1 MIVKLAIMQP
11 YFFPYIG
18 YFQLINAVDKFV
30 LYDDVNYIK
39 KGWINRNR
47 ILADG
52 AAGFFVLPCKK
63 ASQNKLINEI
73 ETLLDQKEKE
83 KLLKRFYHAY
93 HHAPQFEA
101 VFNLIEQA
109 LTREARTIAQ
119 LAAESILAVCKF
131 LDIETEIIP
140 SSSVFQNRGLKK
152 ADRLIDICWQ
162 LNAHDYIN
170 AAGGTAIY
178 TKDYF
183 LESGIHLY
191 FLESRPI
198 AYRQFGQPFVPWL
211 SIIDVLMFNKKEQCK
226 SFLNEYDLQ

>member
-1 MIVKLAIMQP
+1 MKAAIMQP

-52 AAGFFVLPCKK
+52 AAGFFVVPCKK

-83 KLLKRFYHAY
+83 KLLKTFYHAY
-93 HHAPQFEA
+93 HHAPHFEA
-101 VFNLIEQA
+101 AFNLIEQT
-109 LTREARTIAQ
+109 LNRNARTIAQ
-119 LAAESILAVCKF
+119 LAAESILAVCQF
-131 LDIETEIIP
+131 LGIETEIMP
-140 SSSVFQNRGLKK
+140 SSSIFRNRDLKK
-152 ADRLIDICWQ
+152 ADRLIDICRQ
-162 LNAHDYIN
+162 LKADHYIN
-170 AAGGTAIY
+170 AAGGAVLY
-178 TKDYF
+178 EKDYF
-183 LESGIHLY
+183 LERGIHLF

-211 SIIDVLMFNKKEQCK
+211 SIIDVLMFNPQELVLEL
-226 SFLNEYDLQ
+226 LNEYDLK